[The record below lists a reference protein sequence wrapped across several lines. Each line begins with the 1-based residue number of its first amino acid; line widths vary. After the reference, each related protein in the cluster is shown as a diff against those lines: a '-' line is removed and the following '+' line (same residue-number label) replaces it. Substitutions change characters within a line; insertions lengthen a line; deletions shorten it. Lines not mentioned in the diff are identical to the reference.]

1 MNTNEETVRTCLNL
15 SETSSTSEFSHF
27 PWVLVAKVHCLE
39 TLNLEAITVL
49 HIYNHVCSY
58 MYMYVCTYVF
68 TDLHAFPDL
77 ELWVFKIISFLNVTK
92 GRNNN
97 REISNAV
104 EYLRPPILFIRS
116 KNCKKKNLT
125 LLVKKKNNNNKPT
138 KSNKKKKKRTCK
150 WKQFVLP
157 LCLFLFY

>member
-1 MNTNEETVRTCLNL
+1 
-15 SETSSTSEFSHF
+15 
-27 PWVLVAKVHCLE
+27 
-39 TLNLEAITVL
+39 
-49 HIYNHVCSY
+49 

-138 KSNKKKKKRTCK
+138 KSNKKKKKKDLQVEAIRIALMLIL
-150 WKQFVLP
+150 VL
-157 LCLFLFY
+157 LAFDTARF